1 MDKPLYI
8 TKHNRIHMEIVNT
21 CLNIGI
27 EVKQEYKGQDWRAD
41 IFLPNNGK
49 PITFQIQ
56 LSTQSLHRT
65 IERQAKY
72 IPDGIIGCWLFENPI
87 AKLNEERTDLPVFYV
102 EAKKDSN
109 LVVNHGDRRKVD
121 LNIFLE
127 NFISDKETI

>member
-21 CLNIGI
+21 WLNIGI

-41 IFLPNNGK
+41 VFLHNNGK

-56 LSTQSLHRT
+56 LSTQSLQRT

-87 AKLNEERTDLPVFYV
+87 AKLNEERTDLPFYV

-109 LVVNHGDRRKVD
+109 LVVNHGDRRKVN

>member
-1 MDKPLYI
+1 
-8 TKHNRIHMEIVNT
+8 
-21 CLNIGI
+21 
-27 EVKQEYKGQDWRAD
+27 
-41 IFLPNNGK
+41 
-49 PITFQIQ
+49 
-56 LSTQSLHRT
+56 
-65 IERQAKY
+65 
-72 IPDGIIGCWLFENPI
+72 LFENPI